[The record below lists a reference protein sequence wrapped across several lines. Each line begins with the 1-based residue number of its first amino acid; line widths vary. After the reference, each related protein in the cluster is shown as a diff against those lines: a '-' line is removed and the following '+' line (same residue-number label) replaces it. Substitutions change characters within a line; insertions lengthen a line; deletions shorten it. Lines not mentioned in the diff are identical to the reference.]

1 MNEKNARHL
10 NAIRAR
16 RLQRLP
22 LLTPVASLTVV
33 ARHLAGEPDIAL
45 VQACKVSEFYRSSVE
60 GMDLAVKRADA
71 LARLEHLSTGS
82 VIDTILEPVFLSLLD
97 GTMRACNIGTRQGI
111 TPSRLYQECRTFQYE
126 ATNSSNFRLDSY
138 SEQLIERQN
147 IQNLADKT
155 VYNQGTMT
163 RDGVNVQM
171 RNGKKM
177 EKHKDAHFGNSQ
189 RSHDEYDGQVVYRN
203 KQHAKSEGTPERA
216 AQVDHA
222 ISCAEVCNNL
232 KGNKALNLDDIE
244 AIVNIDENYKVTSQA
259 NNSGKDFGKFGKTS
273 AELQQEVKQGYV
285 IVKKRGKE
293 VKKPLTEEQIQARQQ
308 MIDEMKVAKKAI
320 DDKTNETVWSNI
332 SKDRSVQKVLAKDAG
347 QAAGHQSIGDL
358 VLFVIKPLYYELRTS
373 LSDGLDTGVGVSCYT
388 EALKLRLSRMKTY
401 VLTNASTLLK
411 GLAEGFVKNFLSML
425 LEGIVNCFVGVFK
438 NLMRMVKEGF
448 KVLMQSVTILR
459 DKSSNQAQKGDA
471 ILKLVAGS
479 LSIFASLGLETWLNS
494 LGLPGPLPILLSS
507 VLTAVITALLMYALD
522 KLDLFGTN
530 HDLKMKRI
538 DELLTTEITETEH
551 SMMTMV
557 NQLR

>member
-10 NAIRAR
+10 NAVRAR

-22 LLTPVASLTVV
+22 QLTHVASLTVV
-33 ARHLAGEPDIAL
+33 ARHLAGEPDTAL
-45 VQACKVSEFYRSSVE
+45 VQSCKVSEFYRSSVE
-60 GMDLAVKRADA
+60 GMDLTVNRADA

-82 VIDTILEPVFLSLLD
+82 AIDTILEPVFLSLLD

-111 TPSRLYQECRTFQYE
+111 TPSRLYQECRAFQYE
-126 ATNSSNFRLDSY
+126 ASNSSNFRLDSY

-155 VYNQGTMT
+155 VYNSGTMT
-163 RDGVNVQM
+163 RDGVTVQM

-177 EKHKDAHFGNSQ
+177 EKHKDTHFGNSQ

-203 KQHAKSEGTPERA
+203 KRHANSEGTPERA

-232 KGNKALNLDDIE
+232 KGNKALNLHDIE
-244 AIVNIDENYKVTSQA
+244 AIANIDENYKVTSQA
-259 NNSGKDFGKFGKTS
+259 NNSGKDFGKFDKTS

-285 IVKKRGKE
+285 VVKKRGKE
-293 VKKPLTEEQIQARQQ
+293 VKKLLTEEQIQARQQ
-308 MIDEMKVAKKAI
+308 MIDEMKVAKTAI

-332 SKDRSVQKVLAKDAG
+332 SKDRGVQKILAKDAG

-373 LSDGLDTGVGVSCYT
+373 LSDGLDIGVGGSDYT
-388 EALKLRLSRMKTY
+388 QALKLRLSRMKTY

-411 GLAEGFVKNFLSML
+411 GVAEGFVKNFLSML

-459 DKSSNQAQKGDA
+459 DKSSSQAQKGDA

-479 LSIFASLGLETWLNS
+479 LSIFASLGLETWLNT

>member
-10 NAIRAR
+10 NAIKAR

-22 LLTPVASLTVV
+22 QLTPVASLTVV

-60 GMDLAVKRADA
+60 SMDLAVNRADA

-82 VIDTILEPVFLSLLD
+82 AIDTILEPVFLSLLD
-97 GTMRACNIGTRQGI
+97 GTMRACNIGIRQGI
-111 TPSRLYQECRTFQYE
+111 TPSRLNQECRTFQYE
-126 ATNSSNFRLDSY
+126 AINSSNFRLDSY

-155 VYNQGTMT
+155 VYNSGTMT
-163 RDGVNVQM
+163 RDGVTVQM

-203 KQHAKSEGTPERA
+203 KRHANSEGTPERA

-232 KGNKALNLDDIE
+232 KGNKALNLDDIK
-244 AIVNIDENYKVTSQA
+244 AIANIDKNYKVTSQA
-259 NNSGKDFGKFGKTS
+259 NNSGKDFGKFDKTS

-347 QAAGHQSIGDL
+347 QAAGHQSLGDL
-358 VLFVIKPLYYELRTS
+358 VLFVMKPLYYELRTS
-373 LSDGLDTGVGVSCYT
+373 LSDGLDTGVGVSGYT

-411 GLAEGFVKNFLSML
+411 DLAEGFVK
-425 LEGIVNCFVGVFK
+425 
-438 NLMRMVKEGF
+438 
-448 KVLMQSVTILR
+448 T
-459 DKSSNQAQKGDA
+459 SSQCCWK
-471 ILKLVAGS
+471 
-479 LSIFASLGLETWLNS
+479 
-494 LGLPGPLPILLSS
+494 
-507 VLTAVITALLMYALD
+507 
-522 KLDLFGTN
+522 
-530 HDLKMKRI
+530 
-538 DELLTTEITETEH
+538 ELLTVLWAYSKT
-551 SMMTMV
+551 SCGWSRKA
-557 NQLR
+557 LRC

>member
-10 NAIRAR
+10 NAIKAR

-22 LLTPVASLTVV
+22 QLTPVASLTVV

-60 GMDLAVKRADA
+60 GMDLAVNRADA

-82 VIDTILEPVFLSLLD
+82 AIDTILEPVFLSLLD
-97 GTMRACNIGTRQGI
+97 GTMRACNIGIRQGI

-126 ATNSSNFRLDSY
+126 AINSSNFRLDSY

-147 IQNLADKT
+147 IQHLADKT
-155 VYNQGTMT
+155 VYNSGTMT
-163 RDGVNVQM
+163 RDGVTVQM

-203 KQHAKSEGTPERA
+203 KRHANSEGTPERA

-222 ISCAEVCNNL
+222 ISCAEVCFNL
-232 KGNKALNLDDIE
+232 NGYKALNLDDIK
-244 AIVNIDENYKVTSQA
+244 AIANIDENYKVTSQA
-259 NNSGKDFGKFGKTS
+259 NNSGKDFGKFDKTS

-347 QAAGHQSIGDL
+347 QAAGHQSLGDL

-373 LSDGLDTGVGVSCYT
+373 LSDGLDTGVGVSGYT

-411 GLAEGFVKNFLSML
+411 DLAEGFVKNFLSML
-425 LEGIVNCFVGVFK
+425 LEGIVNCFVGIFK

-471 ILKLVAGS
+471 ILKLVVGS

-538 DELLTTEITETEH
+538 DELLTNEIAETEH

>member
-10 NAIRAR
+10 NAIKAR

-22 LLTPVASLTVV
+22 QLTPVASLTVV

-60 GMDLAVKRADA
+60 GMDLAVNRADA

-82 VIDTILEPVFLSLLD
+82 AIDTILEPVFLSLLD
-97 GTMRACNIGTRQGI
+97 GTMRACNIGIRQGI

-126 ATNSSNFRLDSY
+126 AINSSNFRLDSY

-155 VYNQGTMT
+155 VYNSGTMT
-163 RDGVNVQM
+163 RDGVTVQM

-177 EKHKDAHFGNSQ
+177 EKHKDAHFGNRQ

-203 KQHAKSEGTPERA
+203 KRHAKSEGTPERA

-222 ISCAEVCNNL
+222 ISCAEVCNDL

-244 AIVNIDENYKVTSQA
+244 AIANIDENYKVTSQA
-259 NNSGKDFGKFGKTS
+259 NNSGKDFGKFDKTS

-332 SKDRSVQKVLAKDAG
+332 SKDRSVQKVVVKDAG

-373 LSDGLDTGVGVSCYT
+373 LSDGLDTGVGVSGYT

-411 GLAEGFVKNFLSML
+411 DLAEGFVKNFLSML

-448 KVLMQSVTILR
+448 KVLMQSVTILS
-459 DKSSNQAQKGDA
+459 DKSSSQAQKGDA

-538 DELLTTEITETEH
+538 DESLTTEITETEH

-557 NQLR
+557 NQLH